1 MGGGVRGL
9 VEVDHTV
16 ALELHE
22 GARGRR
28 PSTGQ
33 RGEVRRLYI
42 QLVEVLP
49 LNEG

>member
-1 MGGGVRGL
+1 VGGGVRGL

-22 GARGRR
+22 GARSRR
-28 PSTGQ
+28 PSAGQ
-33 RGEVRRLYI
+33 RGEVVSLHI
-42 QLVEVLP
+42 QLVEVLS